1 MVAKFT
7 VRLLLKFTMA
17 FKNVEF
23 NAKFDSVRNVVGNSC
38 ENVIKK
44 P

>member
-17 FKNVEF
+17 FKNAEF
-23 NAKFDSVRNVVGNSC
+23 NAKLDSVRNVGNSC